1 MKKLLAILLALLM
14 LGSVTAFAEENEC
27 FSMREIHF
35 VLDGEEPVDLD
46 LAGLELR
53 FGTFGTEDKEDGL
66 ALNILGGGELLF
78 RAQAEEAENDAV
90 LLSADGL
97 SHSYLLPLS
106 MFEDIDVEE
115 DEEVEIELDWE
126 PLLEAVLSKLE
137 VTPQGAGI
145 HFVLPYEASQELL
158 DELAAQL
165 STDEVVHIE
174 GLDELIAQLRESQS
188 GIALEGNFKP
198 GFRGFSGDLS
208 VFVVEGGVQPEVASL
223 ALDGSLSRGK
233 DKTEYVFN
241 LSLYDEESDALAP
254 VGNLTGSSVK
264 SGDETV
270 GSCVFSLYG
279 EELFSLDTVSVKQEE
294 QLDYQATLH
303 MLGYGEPVEF
313 GSLVLHTGGIFH
325 FALSF
330 SGQGLEL
337 SYDPETQ
344 ELAVNFAFG
353 ETSGSL
359 TMLAGKVEGEV
370 ELCGSDAENA
380 LRIPD
385 LSDEDKTALE
395 EELGAAL
402 EPVLNYL
409 APVLAPYLA

>member
-14 LGSVTAFAEENEC
+14 LGSVTAFAEGNEC
-27 FSMREIHF
+27 FSLRDIHL
-35 VLDGEEPVDLD
+35 VLDGEEAIDLD

-53 FGTFGTEDKEDGL
+53 FGALGEDGL
-66 ALNILGGGELLF
+66 ALNVFGGEELLF
-78 RAQAEEAENDAV
+78 RAQAEELEDDTL

-106 MFEDIDVEE
+106 MLGDIDAEE
-115 DEEVEIELDWE
+115 DEDEAVEIELDWK

-158 DELAAQL
+158 DELASQL
-165 STDEVVHIE
+165 STVEVVQID
-174 GLDELIAQLRESQS
+174 GLDELVAQLHESQS

-330 SGQGLEL
+330 SGQGLDL

-344 ELAVNFAFG
+344 ELAADFAFG

-385 LSDEDKTALE
+385 LSDEDKAALE

>member
-14 LGSVTAFAEENEC
+14 LGSVTAFAEGNEC
-27 FSMREIHF
+27 FSLRDIHL
-35 VLDGEEPVDLD
+35 VLDGEEAIDLD

-53 FGTFGTEDKEDGL
+53 FGALGEDGL
-66 ALNILGGGELLF
+66 VLNIFGGEELLF
-78 RAQAEEAENDAV
+78 RAQAEELEDDTL

-106 MFEDIDVEE
+106 MLGDIDAEE
-115 DEEVEIELDWE
+115 DEDEAVEIELDWE

-158 DELAAQL
+158 DELASQL
-165 STDEVVHIE
+165 STVEVVQID
-174 GLDELIAQLRESQS
+174 GLDELVAQLHESQS

-198 GFRGFSGDLS
+198 GFRGFSGDLA
-208 VFVVEGGVQPEVASL
+208 VYLVEGGVQPEVASL
-223 ALDGSLSRGK
+223 ALDGNLSRGK
-233 DKTEYVFN
+233 GKTDYVFN

-254 VGNLTGSSVK
+254 VGTLTGSSVK

-294 QLDYQATLH
+294 QFDYQATLH
-303 MLGYGEPVEF
+303 LLGFGEEPVEF

-330 SGQGLEL
+330 SGQGVEL

-370 ELCGSDAENA
+370 EPCGSDAENA
-380 LRIPD
+380 LNIPD
-385 LSDEDKTALE
+385 LSDEDKATLE

-409 APVLAPYLA
+409 APVLAPYLG

>member
-53 FGTFGTEDKEDGL
+53 FGTFGTEDKDDIL

-126 PLLEAVLSKLE
+126 PLLDAVLSKLE

-165 STDEVVHIE
+165 STVEVVQIE

-223 ALDGSLSRGK
+223 ALDGTLSRGK
-233 DKTEYVFN
+233 EKTEYVFN

-330 SGQGLEL
+330 SGQGLDL

-344 ELAVNFAFG
+344 ELAADFAFG

-370 ELCGSDAENA
+370 EPCGSDAENA

-385 LSDEDKTALE
+385 LSDEDKAALE
-395 EELGAAL
+395 EELGTAL

-409 APVLAPYLA
+409 APVLAPYLG